1 MGNCLNY
8 EISDDDSSVD
18 SFFEDEKSYKSKLS
32 STNISL
38 IQDEVTMKS
47 IKSSSN
53 QSKSIQNSEN
63 QNSENSRNNSAPL
76 VPLPRK
82 VRQRRHQYFD
92 VRKYVHFIIY

>member
-8 EISDDDSSVD
+8 EISDDDSSMD

-38 IQDEVTMKS
+38 IQDEVTIKS

-63 QNSENSRNNSAPL
+63 SNRNNAAPL
-76 VPLPRK
+76 VPLPKK
-82 VRQRRHQYFD
+82 VRQRRHQYFN
-92 VRKYVHFIIY
+92 VCT